1 MSQYKYNV
9 GFDFDGVIHSDV
21 TPADIDGQRHPN
33 ISFYSIPSTPFCKIL
48 NLIKIYHEHNYNIYI
63 ITARSSKSKEIIK
76 KTLDK
81 FGVSKYIPEQN
92 IITTGDY
99 HNGDKTY
106 ILDRLNIVDFYDDSI
121 KIFRSIQN
129 AKKNNMLHNLQN
141 CYMTIPEKN
150 KIIKINL

>member
-33 ISFYSIPSTPFCKIL
+33 ISFYSIPSNPFCKIL

-81 FGVSKYIPEQN
+81 FGMSKYIPEQN

-129 AKKNNMLHNLQN
+129 AKKNNMLLNLKN